1 MIKNSKKPQTNVRK
15 KKLGGDLKT
24 SNVMAD
30 NKKAKSFVK
39 GINKSGIEK
48 KQRGYAKRFSG
59 NPRFSIILFAL
70 TRLI

>member
-30 NKKAKSFVK
+30 SKNAKSFVK
-39 GINKSGIEK
+39 GVNKSVIEK
-48 KQRGYAKRFSG
+48 SSEGMPSG
-59 NPRFSIILFAL
+59 SAATLAFQLFYL
-70 TRLI
+70 P